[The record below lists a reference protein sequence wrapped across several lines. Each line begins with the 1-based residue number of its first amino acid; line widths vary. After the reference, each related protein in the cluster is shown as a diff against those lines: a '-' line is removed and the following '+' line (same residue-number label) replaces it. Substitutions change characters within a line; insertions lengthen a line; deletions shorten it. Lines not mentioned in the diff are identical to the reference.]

1 MCPGRLLPGF
11 VMNERQSTYFSTPG
25 SRLVPVDEAVGL
37 VIPHDITEIV
47 KGKKKGPAFK
57 KGHVIRE
64 KDIEKLKDLGK
75 YHVYCL
81 DFGPEY
87 AHENE
92 AGLMIAKAACGQ
104 GVECDLKVTEGKVAF
119 KASRSGLFRVDREKL
134 LEFNLLGDVM
144 LSTRHSNSVVNK
156 GDQVAAGRAIP
167 LVISRKLL
175 DQAETILRD
184 AGGILRVIPWQLKR
198 AAIVVT
204 GREVFEGRIKDAF
217 GPAMS
222 KKLRALGLEVQS
234 LEKVTDDP
242 GLISE
247 AIRRAISRGAELV
260 ICTGGM
266 SVDPDDVTRKGI
278 RMAGAQDMTYGTP
291 VLPGAMFLVSYI
303 KTIPVLGIPA
313 CGMYFKTTVL
323 DLVLPR
329 ILIKERIGRREIA
342 ALGHGGLCLSCKK
355 CRYPVCPF
363 GR

>member
-1 MCPGRLLPGF
+1 MSGQLDENF
-11 VMNERQSTYFSTPG
+11 VTPG
-25 SRLVPVDEAVGL
+25 SRLVAVDDAVGL

-47 KGKKKGPAFK
+47 RGGKKGPAFK
-57 KGHVIRE
+57 KGHVIRKE
-64 KDIEKLKDLGK
+64 DVEKLKDLGK
-75 YHVYCL
+75 FHIYCL

-92 AGLMIAKAACGQ
+92 AGLMIARAACGP

-119 KASRSGLFRVDREKL
+119 RASRTGLFRVDKEKL

-144 LSTRHSNSVVNK
+144 LSTRHDSSVVNK

-167 LVISRKLL
+167 LVISRKLM
-175 DQAETILRD
+175 DRAETILKE
-184 AGGILRVIPWQLKR
+184 ANGILQVIAWHIKK

-222 KKLRALGLEVQS
+222 KKLDSFGIEILS
-234 LEKVTDDP
+234 LEKVTDDA

-247 AIRRAISRGAELV
+247 AVRRAISLGAEMVL
-260 ICTGGM
+260 CTGGM

-278 RMAGAQDMTYGTP
+278 RMAGAEDMIYGTP

-303 KTIPVLGIPA
+303 NDIPVLGIPA

-329 ILIKERIGRREIA
+329 ILTRERIGRREIA

-363 GR
+363 GK